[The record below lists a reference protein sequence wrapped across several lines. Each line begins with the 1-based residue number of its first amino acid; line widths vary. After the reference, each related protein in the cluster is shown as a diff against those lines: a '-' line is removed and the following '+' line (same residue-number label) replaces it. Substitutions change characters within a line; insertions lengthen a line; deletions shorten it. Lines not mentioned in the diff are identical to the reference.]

1 MKKLNRYT
9 VLMVLAGAFS
19 LNACQE
25 PDFELATSFDTLIGE
40 FLEEDSTYSEFT
52 DILQITGNMSFL
64 KAYGAYTVF
73 APTNEAIS
81 AYKEKKQVSD
91 ISEIDTE
98 ELNDLVKYHII
109 LDTLSTVDFVDGK
122 LRTPSIYGQYLLV
135 STVFEDGHSKSYINK
150 YAEIVNADMRQSNGI
165 VHSVG
170 SVLEPITESIAQLI
184 ESNEQFSIFTEALK
198 KTGYYDV
205 LSTVTPKDQKE
216 KHWYTVFAQ
225 TNASLAKI
233 GVNSY
238 DDLKAKYSNTGNPS
252 SSEDS
257 LNLYMAYH
265 IIDNALLYLGDLAVQ
280 QAKETMAPAE
290 VVTIRLVGDSVK
302 LNEDY
307 FNGELERGVYLIRE
321 ESDRT
326 SANGVFHAL
335 EGNLFIKIRYPFP
348 VLFDVCDQP
357 ELRKMVGIFRIYGQ
371 SLALTNSQ
379 LEGVSWYGDNKIY
392 YEVNNAGNL
401 NQGSMIYDDYFSI
414 TLRTAVIRWVKFKT
428 PLLVKGSYKVWICT
442 RNVATRRASYTVSF
456 NETTL
461 PNIIDNTIQMPKS
474 PYPTD
479 AELLAMGLKRYN
491 WVPAD
496 SAFYYSDK
504 HGRVVSQLAG
514 TIEVPTTG
522 THEIQFDVIN
532 NEMNGIWI
540 DQIHFIPA
548 DEDQVW
554 PRIKGNGELV
564 YGYPEGYMP
573 VQE

>member
-1 MKKLNRYT
+1 MKKINRYT
-9 VLMVLAGAFS
+9 VFMALTGLLY

-25 PDFELATSFDTLIGE
+25 PEFLAATSFDTLIGE
-40 FLEEDSTYSEFT
+40 YLEEDSTYSEFAE
-52 DILQITGNMSFL
+52 IIRLTGNMSFL

-73 APTNEAIS
+73 APTNEAIN
-81 AYKEKKQVSD
+81 AYKEKKQVAD
-91 ISEIDTE
+91 VSEIDLE
-98 ELNDLVKYHII
+98 ELTDLVKYHII

-135 STVFEDGHSKSYINK
+135 STVFEEGHSKSYLNK
-150 YAEIVNADMRQSNGI
+150 YAEILNADIRHANGI
-165 VHSVG
+165 VHSVKT
-170 SVLEPITESIAQLI
+170 VLEPITEPIAVLI
-184 ESNEQFSIFTEALK
+184 ENDPQFSIFTEALRE
-198 KTGYYDV
+198 TGYYDI
-205 LSTVTPKDQKE
+205 LNKVTPKDEKE

-225 TNASLAKI
+225 TNASLEKAGIK
-233 GVNSY
+233 SY
-238 DDLKAKYSNTGNPS
+238 EELKAKYSNTGNPS
-252 SSEDS
+252 SPEDS

-265 IIDNALLYLGDLAVQ
+265 ILDNALYYLGDLAVQ
-280 QAKETMAPAE
+280 QAKETMAPTE

-302 LNEDY
+302 LNEDF
-307 FNGELERGVYLIRE
+307 FNGQLERGAYLIRE

-335 EGNLFIKIRYPFP
+335 EDNLFIKVRYPFP

-357 ELRKMVGIFRIYGQ
+357 ELRKMVGIFRTYGQ
-371 SLALTNSQ
+371 SLALSNDQ
-379 LEGVSWYGDNKIY
+379 LEGVSWYGDHKIY
-392 YEVNNAGNL
+392 YECNNAGNL
-401 NQGSMIYDDYFSI
+401 NQGSMIYDDYLSI
-414 TLRTAVIRWVKFKT
+414 TLRTAVVRWVEFKT

-442 RNVATRRASYTVSF
+442 RNVATRRASFTVSF

-491 WVPAD
+491 WVEAD

-522 THEIQFDVIN
+522 THQVRFDVIN

-564 YGYPEGYMP
+564 YEYPEGYMP
-573 VQE
+573 VQK